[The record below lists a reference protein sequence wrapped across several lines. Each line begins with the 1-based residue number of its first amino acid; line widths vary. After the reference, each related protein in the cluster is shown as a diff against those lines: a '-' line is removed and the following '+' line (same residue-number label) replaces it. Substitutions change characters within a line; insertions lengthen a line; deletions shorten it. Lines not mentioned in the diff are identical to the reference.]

1 MRAERDAMV
10 VILRDLESYV
20 RDLSEQTDSSAI
32 DQLARL
38 RRGYAIAYE
47 NARIALARLKKE
59 GE

>member
-1 MRAERDAMV
+1 MV